1 MAIKYKKVN
10 DPDGVFTCLRCWDD
24 ADATV
29 ATLLIQLDEANTD
42 YANWKAWDA
51 IDGNTTLDAD

>member
-29 ATLLIQLDEANTD
+29 ATLLIPLDEANTD

-51 IDGNTTLDAD
+51 ID